1 MKIKILLLFY
11 FLTIAHITQ
20 AQTLFTYG
28 SHAVSKDEFL
38 EAYNKNPDTTGDR
51 AEKLKEYLD
60 LYVNFRLK
68 LQAAYDEKADANS
81 DLKTESENFKIQL
94 AESFINKQADI
105 NGLMHEAFLRSQ
117 KDILLQQVF
126 VQVSPGNDTTQAYVQ
141 ITKAQNELKA
151 GKDFENIS
159 AEYSN
164 VTSVKNVKGNI
175 GYITVFTLP
184 YSIENIV
191 YELKPGDFSAI
202 YKSKSGYHIFK
213 NAGERPAAGR
223 RKIEQLLFNTPPFL
237 TAPQTDSVK
246 HLADSVYNKLQAGAS
261 FAFFQSDYGHSSRDY
276 EGVVSSIEV
285 KVGDYSDDFEQQV
298 FGLKTPGEV
307 SKSFKTQYGYN
318 IIRLVEV
325 LPVSTDENN
334 AEYADY
340 LQTQIQ
346 NDGRLEVAKE
356 KLIEKWLGIT
366 GFKEAAYNK
375 SDLWSYTDSVLSTG
389 KLPVAYKNLH
399 PETVLFEFTRQK
411 ITVKD
416 WIEYLQSLS
425 NGETQ
430 VDYPKQMNDFIY
442 LSCNKYYSEHIEDFN
457 PEASAQIKE
466 FNEANMLFYIMDKH
480 VWSKASQDTSGLKKY
495 YDAHKDAYLWKNS
508 VTALV
513 ISAPDKNTIDSIAI
527 KVKNNPSNWRSVV
540 NNYENVYADSSRF
553 DIDQLPLKQKVWAEK
568 GFQSVPERND
578 DGTSY
583 TFIRII
589 DVYNQQQSKSFE
601 EARGIVINDYQQEL
615 EKTWINNIR
624 KQYAVTINEEVFK
637 ALH

>member
-1 MKIKILLLFY
+1 MKTKILLLVC
-11 FLTIAHITQ
+11 FLTMGHIVQ

-28 SHAVSKDEFL
+28 NHAVSKDEFL
-38 EAYNKNPDTTGDR
+38 EAYNKNPDTTGNR

-68 LQAAYDEKADANS
+68 LQAAYDEKADANG
-81 DLKTESENFKIQL
+81 DLKAESENFRAQL

-105 NGLMHEAFLRSQ
+105 NGLIHEAFLRSQ

-126 VQVSPGNDTTQAYVQ
+126 VQVSPGNDTTDAFAQ

-159 AEYSN
+159 AGYSN
-164 VTSVKNVKGNI
+164 VTSVKNVNGNI

-202 YKSKSGYHIFK
+202 YKSKAGYHIFK

-223 RKIEQLLFNTPPFL
+223 RKIEQLLFNTPSFL
-237 TAPQTDSVK
+237 TAQQTDSVK
-246 HLADSVYNKLQAGAS
+246 YLADSVYTRLRSGTSFSSFQA
-261 FAFFQSDYGHSSRDY
+261 DYGHSTREY
-276 EGVVSSIEV
+276 EGLNSIEV
-285 KVGDYSDDFEQQV
+285 KVGDYSSDFEEEV
-298 FGLKTPGEV
+298 FSLKTPGEI
-307 SKSFKTQYGYN
+307 SRPFKTQYGYN
-318 IIRLVEV
+318 IVKLIEI
-325 LPVSTDENN
+325 LPVATDENN
-334 AEYADY
+334 AEYAAY
-340 LQTQIQ
+340 LQMQIQ
-346 NDGRLEVAKE
+346 NDGRFEAAKK
-356 KLIEKWLGIT
+356 KLTDKWLGIT

-375 SDLWSYTDSVLSTG
+375 NDLWSYTDSVLNSG
-389 KLPVAYKNLH
+389 KQPGSYKNIR
-399 PETVLFEFTRQK
+399 PETVLFEFNKQK

-416 WIEYLQSLS
+416 WIGYLQSVS

-430 VDYPKQMNDFIY
+430 VDYPKQMDDFVYI
-442 LSCNKYYSEHIEDFN
+442 SCNKYYSEHIEDFN

-466 FNEANMLFYIMDKH
+466 FKEANMLFYIMDKQ
-480 VWSKASQDTSGLKKY
+480 VWSKASQDTAGLRKY
-495 YDAHKDAYLWKNS
+495 YETHTDTYLWKNS

-527 KVKNNPSNWRSVV
+527 KLKADPASWRNIV
-540 NNYENVYADSSRF
+540 NDYENVYADSARF
-553 DIDQLPLKQKVWAEK
+553 DMDQLPLKQKILAEK
-568 GFQSVPERND
+568 GFQSVPENND

-589 DVYNQQQSKSFE
+589 NVYNQPQSKSFE
-601 EARGIVINDYQQEL
+601 EAKGIVINDYQQEL
-615 EKTWINNIR
+615 EKTWLTGL
-624 KQYAVTINEEVFK
+624 KKKYPVAMNEAILK
-637 ALH
+637 TLY